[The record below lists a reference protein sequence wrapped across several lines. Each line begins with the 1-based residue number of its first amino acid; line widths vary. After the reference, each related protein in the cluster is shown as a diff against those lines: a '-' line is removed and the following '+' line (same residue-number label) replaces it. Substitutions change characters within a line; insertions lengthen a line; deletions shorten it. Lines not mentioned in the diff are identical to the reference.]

1 MRTSIRAIEIFV
13 GAVEGG
19 SFVAAARSF
28 LIDPAAVSRAIKG
41 LEEDLCIPLFTRSTR
56 VLKLTTEGA
65 RFYRDGAQLLRNFEQ
80 TIHKFRADTALHGQ
94 LKIGMGPSLS
104 RRMLLRAVSSF
115 QDLYPEL
122 RLILISI
129 SDSAQIGDEGIDVFI
144 RPRSLRQRGGEHK
157 QPQGLV
163 VRKLM
168 QSPMITCA
176 SPEYL
181 KRAGVPRTPADL
193 AQHACAALLTVE
205 RDVLDEWQFVKSD
218 KRETIKFT
226 PKLIAD
232 GEALREA
239 ALAGCG
245 IVRNLTFNVA
255 DEMLSGTLLRVLPDW
270 ECPGPFPIVA
280 IYQKSR
286 PTLPR
291 VNAFLRHL
299 AHAFQ
304 RYNDAPARA

>member
-1 MRTSIRAIEIFV
+1 
-13 GAVEGG
+13 
-19 SFVAAARSF
+19 
-28 LIDPAAVSRAIKG
+28 
-41 LEEDLCIPLFTRSTR
+41 
-56 VLKLTTEGA
+56 
-65 RFYRDGAQLLRNFEQ
+65 
-80 TIHKFRADTALHGQ
+80 
-94 LKIGMGPSLS
+94 
-104 RRMLLRAVSSF
+104 MLLRAVSSF

-163 VRKLM
+163 IRKLM

-181 KRAGVPRTPADL
+181 KRAGVPRTPGDL

-218 KRETIKFT
+218 KRETIKIT

-255 DEMLSGTLLRVLPDW
+255 DEMRSGTLLRVLPDW

-291 VNAFLRHL
+291 VNAFVGHL
-299 AHAFQ
+299 AQAFQ
-304 RYNDAPARA
+304 RYNEAPARA